1 MTPQQLKNSILQQA
15 IEGKLVEQRPEDGN
29 GRDLLK
35 AIQKEKAKLV
45 QDKKIKKEKPLPE
58 IKEEEISFEI
68 PENWCW
74 CRLDDAVVKEVKR
87 GKSPTYAIDGTVM
100 VFAQKCNTK
109 YNGIDITLAKY
120 LSDEVVNKYPDS
132 EYMQDKDIVINS
144 TGTGT
149 MGRVGIYI
157 VEKDNKSAVPLVPD
171 SHVTV
176 IRISNNMDAQYVYT
190 VLKSQQSYFESQGDG
205 STKQKELKAAVIKS
219 LLIPLPPLGEQK
231 RIVARLAEIL
241 PQVEIYAQAYQEL
254 QELNSKFPGQ
264 LKNSLL
270 QKAIEGKLVEQ
281 RPEEGNGRDL
291 LKAIKKEKAQLV
303 QAKKIKK
310 EKPLPEIVEEE
321 IPFEIPEN
329 WCWCRLDDV
338 VVKEVKRGK
347 SPTYAIDGTVMV
359 FAQKCNTKY
368 NGIDITLA
376 KYLSDEVV
384 NKYPDSEYMQDKDIV
399 INSTGTGT
407 MGRVGIYIVEKD
419 NKSAVPLVPDSHV
432 TVIRISNNMD
442 AQYVYTVLKSQ
453 QSYFESQG
461 DGSTKQK
468 ELKAAVIKSLLI
480 PLPPLAE
487 QKRIVA
493 KLEQLLQLCQQLV

>member
-15 IEGKLVEQRPEDGN
+15 IEGKLVDQRPEEGN

-45 QDKKIKKEKPLPE
+45 QAKKIKKEKPLPA
-58 IKEEEISFEI
+58 IKEEEIPFEI

-74 CRLDDAVVKEVKR
+74 CRLGEICKSIIDGDHQAPPQTSSGIPFIVISNVSKGILDLSNTRFVDEDYYKSLSTNRISEVGDILFTVTGSYGIPIKVNTTKKFCFQRHIALLKPIKCVNYLYMVLGSYTVKR
-87 GKSPTYAIDGTVM
+87 QCDVKATGT
-100 VFAQKCNTK
+100 AQKTVGLNTLR
-109 YNGIDITLAKY
+109 NI
-120 LSDEVVNKYPDS
+120 
-132 EYMQDKDIVINS
+132 
-144 TGTGT
+144 
-149 MGRVGIYI
+149 
-157 VEKDNKSAVPLVPD
+157 
-171 SHVTV
+171 
-176 IRISNNMDAQYVYT
+176 
-190 VLKSQQSYFESQGDG
+190 
-205 STKQKELKAAVIKS
+205 
-219 LLIPLPPLGEQK
+219 LIPLPPLEEQK

-291 LKAIKKEKAQLV
+291 LKALQKEKAQLV

-329 WCWCRLDDV
+329 WCWCRLDDA

-368 NGIDITLA
+368 NGIDISLA

-432 TVIRISNNMD
+432 TIIRISNNMD

-493 KLEQLLQLCQQLV
+493 KLEHLLQLCQQLA

>member
-15 IEGKLVEQRPEDGN
+15 IEGKLVEQRPEEGN

-35 AIQKEKAKLV
+35 AIQKEKAQLV
-45 QDKKIKKEKPLPE
+45 QYKKIKKEKPLPE
-58 IKEEEISFEI
+58 IKEEEIPFAIPENWVFGRFSDFGVFRKGPFGSALTKSMFVPKGENTIKVYEQKNAIQKDEKLGDYYISEEYFQKKMQGFELHPGDIIVSCAGTIGETFIMPSKFEKGIINQALMRMTLFPSVYVDYFLLYFDVILKENAKKSSKGSAIKNIPPFEVLKTYLVALPPLEEQKRIVARLAEILPQVEIYAQAYQELQELNSKFPGQLKNSLLQQAIEGKLVEQRPEEGNGRDLLKAIQKEKAQLVQAKKIKKEKPLPEIVEEEIPFEI

-109 YNGIDITLAKY
+109 YNGIDISLAKY

-171 SHVTV
+171 SHVT
-176 IRISNNMDAQYVYT
+176 I
-190 VLKSQQSYFESQGDG
+190 
-205 STKQKELKAAVIKS
+205 
-219 LLIPLPPLGEQK
+219 
-231 RIVARLAEIL
+231 
-241 PQVEIYAQAYQEL
+241 
-254 QELNSKFPGQ
+254 
-264 LKNSLL
+264 
-270 QKAIEGKLVEQ
+270 
-281 RPEEGNGRDL
+281 
-291 LKAIKKEKAQLV
+291 
-303 QAKKIKK
+303 
-310 EKPLPEIVEEE
+310 
-321 IPFEIPEN
+321 
-329 WCWCRLDDV
+329 
-338 VVKEVKRGK
+338 
-347 SPTYAIDGTVMV
+347 
-359 FAQKCNTKY
+359 
-368 NGIDITLA
+368 
-376 KYLSDEVV
+376 
-384 NKYPDSEYMQDKDIV
+384 
-399 INSTGTGT
+399 
-407 MGRVGIYIVEKD
+407 
-419 NKSAVPLVPDSHV
+419 
-432 TVIRISNNMD
+432 IRISNNMD

-493 KLEQLLQLCQQLV
+493 KLEQLLQLCQQLA